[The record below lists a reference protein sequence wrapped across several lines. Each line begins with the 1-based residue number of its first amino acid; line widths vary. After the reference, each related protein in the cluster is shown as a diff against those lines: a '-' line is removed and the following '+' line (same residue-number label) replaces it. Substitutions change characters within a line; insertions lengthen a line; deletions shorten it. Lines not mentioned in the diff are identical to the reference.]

1 MLTRSK
7 LDKYH
12 LWVHLRQTYG
22 LLYGCEQ
29 DFHSKSNITGEQF
42 SVLWNIK
49 YITETKRSPVIL
61 SDLAAIVLRNM
72 NSVSEI
78 VNRMEKAGLVKKY
91 KDLPDR
97 RATRIE
103 ITPKGEKIFYDNAIP
118 NLKFVDKLF
127 SPLTDKEAL
136 TFLKLIKKLRKW
148 MWQDFNID
156 KSKVDPVLDDPAN
169 IDKFLDKLF

>member
-29 DFHSKSNITGEQF
+29 DFHSKFDITGEQF

-49 YITETKRSPVIL
+49 YITATKGRTVIL
-61 SDLAAIVLRNM
+61 SDLASFTLRNM

-78 VNRMEKAGLVKKY
+78 VNRMEKAGLVKKI

-103 ITPKGEKIFYDNAIP
+103 LTPKGEEVFSENAMP
-118 NLKFVDKLF
+118 NFAFVDRLF
-127 SPLTDKEAL
+127 STFTDKETAN
-136 TFLKLIKKLRKW
+136 FLKLIKKLRKW

-156 KSKVDPVLDDPAN
+156 HSKADPALDDPAN